1 MLLVLLR
8 GGILLLWFGV
18 GQPAGL
24 WLTADAPTRVITDTS
39 GYCLQLRL
47 MVEDVARRATVPPP
61 FGVMTLTDEGR
72 RMCEEGEIRGGI
84 TRLRRALI
92 MLRKAQGIG
101 GG

>member
-8 GGILLLWFGV
+8 GGILMLWFGV
-18 GQPAGL
+18 GQPVHL
-24 WLTADAPTRVITDTS
+24 WFAAEPPTRVLTDTS

-47 MVEDVARRATVPPP
+47 MVEDVARRATTPPP
-61 FGVMTLTDEGR
+61 FRVMALTDEGR
-72 RMCEEGEIRGGI
+72 RMCEEGQIRGGI

-92 MLRKAQGIG
+92 MLREAQGLG